1 MNLLRDI
8 SPFLRK
14 LSQLGDKSKQYIRV
28 SKRGV
33 SNFMLFHGYTG
44 DKNPRHLPYGD
55 AGDHCQSRIRDGSG
69 ERRLL
74 TTGGL
79 FRLEGGSQGQVF
91 RYVDRTGGS
100 RVPVTP
106 FFEDITTLG
115 RGGDG
120 SRGAR
125 HLPSPLHKMEQDR
138 KNRLKVGVSGL

>member
-8 SPFLRK
+8 SPFLRE
-14 LSQLGDKSKQYIRV
+14 LSQLGDKSKKYIRV

-55 AGDHCQSRIRDGSG
+55 VGDHCQSRIRDGSG

-79 FRLEGGSQGQVF
+79 FRLEGGGQGQVL
-91 RYVDRTGGS
+91 RYCDRAGG
-100 RVPVTP
+100 
-106 FFEDITTLG
+106 
-115 RGGDG
+115 
-120 SRGAR
+120 
-125 HLPSPLHKMEQDR
+125 
-138 KNRLKVGVSGL
+138 